1 MANKTLNVTLIMR
14 NDTAANWAS
23 KNSVLSAGEFGYDT
37 TNKVLKIGDGTTAW
51 ANLVA
56 LKTEGGGASIAIY
69 AATAAESEKAVGYT
83 RGGEIDAEFKK
94 MDKNNDGQISKD
106 EYMEA
111 MIAETMRKYE
121 AAFKQIDQDGDDNI
135 SKQEYEDFMN
145 FATNKIHQMM
155 QAINK

>member
-1 MANKTLNVTLIMR
+1 MVTRNITVTLKVR
-14 NDTAANWAS
+14 QDTAANWAS

-94 MDKNNDGQISKD
+94 IKTRLTALEGGN
-106 EYMEA
+106 
-111 MIAETMRKYE
+111 
-121 AAFKQIDQDGDDNI
+121 
-135 SKQEYEDFMN
+135 
-145 FATNKIHQMM
+145 
-155 QAINK
+155 

>member
-1 MANKTLNVTLIMR
+1 MATRNITVTLKVR
-14 NDTAANWAS
+14 QDTAANWAS

-51 ANLVA
+51 TNLVA

-94 MDKNNDGQISKD
+94 IK
-106 EYMEA
+106 
-111 MIAETMRKYE
+111 TRL
-121 AAFKQIDQDGDDNI
+121 AALEGGN
-135 SKQEYEDFMN
+135 
-145 FATNKIHQMM
+145 
-155 QAINK
+155 